1 MVAKRMQKAQIAN
14 VLLNDIFHR
23 QDQKVGYSCCSF
35 GIREDIT
42 TAPILVSDW
51 FFYID
56 PLINDK
62 TQLLISW
69 SMKVAS
75 ILKSTCC
82 WVVPSAR
89 SRYRLPPWFVKV
101 ASTHRGPSCQ
111 QTNKQTNMPPWMPH
125 SALAPRLQRVQLS
138 CLSYVP
144 HCFLVNIFLVILY
157 LLGGSFFLF
166 LILFPCIS
174 TFLQLMAFSMMEYNF
189 GVSFGCPGIQ
199 SCY

>member
-1 MVAKRMQKAQIAN
+1 MAKFAAAQICDFYADPPSLSHGCPRHQACVLLITNPGKILWKYTIFGMVAKRMQKAQIAN
-14 VLLNDIFHR
+14 VLLKDIFHR

-51 FFYID
+51 FFPVD
-56 PLINDK
+56 PLINEK
-62 TQLLISW
+62 AQLLISW

-111 QTNKQTNMPPWMPH
+111 QTNKHASMDA
-125 SALAPRLQRVQLS
+125 SFS
-138 CLSYVP
+138 S
-144 HCFLVNIFLVILY
+144 
-157 LLGGSFFLF
+157 GS
-166 LILFPCIS
+166 
-174 TFLQLMAFSMMEYNF
+174 
-189 GVSFGCPGIQ
+189 
-199 SCY
+199 